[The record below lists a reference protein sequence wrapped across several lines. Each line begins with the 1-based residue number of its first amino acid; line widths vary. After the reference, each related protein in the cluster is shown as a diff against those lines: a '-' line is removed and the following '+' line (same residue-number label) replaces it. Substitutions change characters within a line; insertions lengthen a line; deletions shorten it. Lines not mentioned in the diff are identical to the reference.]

1 MYHWNGS
8 AWNVIASDTVAQ
20 THTNRTLTSPTI
32 TTPTIAAT
40 GWANATHTHSAANRG
55 GQFAISNT
63 TGTLAVARGGTGA
76 TTLDNLIT
84 LGDHTTGNY
93 IATIAGTANEIEV
106 TGSGSEG
113 GAVTIGI
120 PTNPTLGGNVTVSGN
135 LTVSGTTTTV
145 SSTTITVAD
154 PIISLATSNT
164 GNAVD
169 IGFYGKYVSSG
180 TKYTGLL
187 WDANVSKYRLFHG
200 NATEPTTTVD
210 IAGTGHSTSTL
221 LANLEGNV
229 TGNAGTATALETARN
244 IGGVS
249 FNGTA
254 NINLPGVNAT
264 GNQDT
269 SGNAATAT
277 VLETARTIGG
287 VSFNGSANIN
297 LPGVNTAGNQNT
309 SGTAATVTGAAQTAI
324 TSLGT
329 LTALTVDNIA
339 IDGNTATITG
349 DLAINASG
357 NNVVVKGTGTVSYTH
372 LTLPT
377 NREV

>member
-1 MYHWNGS
+1 M
-8 AWNVIASDTVAQ
+8 
-20 THTNRTLTSPTI
+20 
-32 TTPTIAAT
+32 
-40 GWANATHTHSAANRG
+40 
-55 GQFAISNT
+55 
-63 TGTLAVARGGTGA
+63 A
-76 TTLDNLIT
+76 TT
-84 LGDHTTGNY
+84 
-93 IATIAGTANEIEV
+93 
-106 TGSGSEG
+106 
-113 GAVTIGI
+113 
-120 PTNPTLGGNVTVSGN
+120 
-135 LTVSGTTTTV
+135 
-145 SSTTITVAD
+145 
-154 PIISLATSNT
+154 NT

-187 WDANVSKYRLFHG
+187 WDANVAKYRLFHG

-229 TGNAGTATALETARN
+229 TGNAATATALETARN

-329 LTALTVDNIA
+329 LTDLTVS
-339 IDGNTATITG
+339 GTSTTI
-349 DLAINASG
+349 
-357 NNVVVKGTGTVSYTH
+357 GTVTSGIWQGTAIASAYLDADTALSLIH
-372 LTLPT
+372 I
-377 NREV
+377 